1 MKIISSPI
9 AGMNAL
15 NGLFDLEKEGFH
27 LGGHKTFN
35 EQCLKYL
42 IKSFSNNI
50 ENIGDYIV
58 KRVLCSENGMHES
71 TKTRIYN
78 LIKPIKITTNT
89 NIHYIYITS
98 LTDDSMELVESE
110 GAFLSELPISQY
122 FLI

>member
-1 MKIISSPI
+1 MKIVSSSI

-42 IKSFSNNI
+42 IKSLSANI

-58 KRVLCSENGMHES
+58 KKVLLCSDNGMHES
-71 TKTRIYN
+71 TKNRIRN
-78 LIKPIKITTNT
+78 LIKPIRITTNT

-98 LTDDSMELVESE
+98 VTDDSMESAE
-110 GAFLSELPISQY
+110 PD
-122 FLI
+122 